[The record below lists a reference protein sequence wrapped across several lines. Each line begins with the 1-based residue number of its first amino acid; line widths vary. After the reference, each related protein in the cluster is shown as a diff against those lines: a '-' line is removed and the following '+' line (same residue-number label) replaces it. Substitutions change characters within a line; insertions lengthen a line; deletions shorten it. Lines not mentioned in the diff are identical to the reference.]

1 MKIDL
6 RKLYALNKLSID
18 EEVVIPEEYYKNA
31 GVRSLSKV
39 KVNGDVTVNYEEN
52 IELHLNVSG
61 EFIIPC
67 AVTLDDVIVPFNTF
81 IEEEIDQNQLEKI
94 RFVRFGFGEW
104 INELNT
110 SAAEAEEHQHR
121 EDPHHLGL
129 HFFVSYFCCTCV
141 LGLL

>member
-18 EEVVIPEEYYKNA
+18 EEVIIPEEYYKNA

-67 AVTLDDVIVPFNTF
+67 AITLDDVIVPFNTF
-81 IEEEIDQNQLEKI
+81 IEEEIDQNKLNDEFFLDLLDVLWENIVLEI
-94 RFVRFGFGEW
+94 PVRVVKEGVKSEDLHGEGW
-104 INELNT
+104 ELVT
-110 SAAEAEEHQHR
+110 K
-121 EDPHHLGL
+121 
-129 HFFVSYFCCTCV
+129 
-141 LGLL
+141 

>member
-18 EEVVIPEEYYKNA
+18 EEVIIPEEYYKNA

-39 KVNGDVTVNYEEN
+39 KVHGDVTVNYEEN

-67 AVTLDDVIVPFNTF
+67 AITLDDVIVPFNTF
-81 IEEEIDQNQLEKI
+81 IEEEIDQNKLNDEFFLDLLDVLWENIVLEI
-94 RFVRFGFGEW
+94 PVRVVKEGVKSEDLHGEGW
-104 INELNT
+104 ELVT
-110 SAAEAEEHQHR
+110 KE
-121 EDPHHLGL
+121 
-129 HFFVSYFCCTCV
+129 
-141 LGLL
+141 

>member
-6 RKLYALNKLSID
+6 RKLYSLNKLSID
-18 EEVVIPEEYYKNA
+18 EEVIIPEEYYKNA

-67 AVTLDDVIVPFNTF
+67 AITLDDVIVPFNTF
-81 IEEEIDQNQLEKI
+81 IEEEIDQNKLNDEFFLDLLDVLWENIVLEI
-94 RFVRFGFGEW
+94 PVRVVKEGVKSEDLHGECW
-104 INELNT
+104 ELVT
-110 SAAEAEEHQHR
+110 KE
-121 EDPHHLGL
+121 
-129 HFFVSYFCCTCV
+129 
-141 LGLL
+141 

>member
-18 EEVVIPEEYYKNA
+18 EEVIIPEEYYKKA

-67 AVTLDDVIVPFNTF
+67 AITLDDVIVPFNTL
-81 IEEEIDQNQLEKI
+81 IEEEIDQNKLNDEFFLDLLDGLWENIVLEIPIK
-94 RFVRFGFGEW
+94 VVKEGVHLE
-104 INELNT
+104 T
-110 SAAEAEEHQHR
+110 SSGKGWSVEEN
-121 EDPHHLGL
+121 
-129 HFFVSYFCCTCV
+129 
-141 LGLL
+141 

>member
-18 EEVVIPEEYYKNA
+18 EEVIIPEEYYKNA

-67 AVTLDDVIVPFNTF
+67 AVTLDDVIVPFNTL
-81 IEEEIDQNQLEKI
+81 IEEEIDQNKLNDEFFLDLLDVLWENIVLEI
-94 RFVRFGFGEW
+94 PVRVVKEGVKSEDLHGEGW
-104 INELNT
+104 ELVT
-110 SAAEAEEHQHR
+110 K
-121 EDPHHLGL
+121 
-129 HFFVSYFCCTCV
+129 
-141 LGLL
+141 

>member
-18 EEVVIPEEYYKNA
+18 EEVIIPEEYYKNA

-67 AVTLDDVIVPFNTF
+67 AITLDDVIVPFNTF
-81 IEEEIDQNQLEKI
+81 IEEEIDQNKLNDEFFLDLLDVLWENIVLEI
-94 RFVRFGFGEW
+94 PVRVVKEGVISEDLHGEGW
-104 INELNT
+104 ELVT
-110 SAAEAEEHQHR
+110 KE
-121 EDPHHLGL
+121 
-129 HFFVSYFCCTCV
+129 
-141 LGLL
+141 

>member
-18 EEVVIPEEYYKNA
+18 EEVIIPEEYYKNA

-67 AVTLDDVIVPFNTF
+67 AITLDDVIVPFNTF
-81 IEEEIDQNQLEKI
+81 IEEEIDQNKLNDEFFLDLLDVLWENIVLEI
-94 RFVRFGFGEW
+94 PVRVVKEGVKSEDLHGEGW
-104 INELNT
+104 ELVT
-110 SAAEAEEHQHR
+110 KE
-121 EDPHHLGL
+121 
-129 HFFVSYFCCTCV
+129 
-141 LGLL
+141 

>member
-18 EEVVIPEEYYKNA
+18 EEVIIPEEYYKNA

-67 AVTLDDVIVPFNTF
+67 AVTLDDVIVPFNTL
-81 IEEEIDQNQLEKI
+81 IEEEIDQNKLNDEFFLDLLDVLWENIVLEI
-94 RFVRFGFGEW
+94 PVRVVKEGVKSEDLHGEGW
-104 INELNT
+104 ELVT
-110 SAAEAEEHQHR
+110 KE
-121 EDPHHLGL
+121 
-129 HFFVSYFCCTCV
+129 
-141 LGLL
+141 

>member
-39 KVNGDVTVNYEEN
+39 KVNGYVTVNYEEN

-67 AVTLDDVIVPFNTF
+67 AITLDDVIVPFNTF
-81 IEEEIDQNQLEKI
+81 IEEEIDQNKLNDEFFLELLDVLWENI
-94 RFVRFGFGEW
+94 VLEIPVRVVKEGVKSEDLHGEGW
-104 INELNT
+104 ELVT
-110 SAAEAEEHQHR
+110 KE
-121 EDPHHLGL
+121 
-129 HFFVSYFCCTCV
+129 
-141 LGLL
+141 

>member
-18 EEVVIPEEYYKNA
+18 EEVIIPEEYYKNA

-67 AVTLDDVIVPFNTF
+67 AITLDDVIVPFNTF
-81 IEEEIDQNQLEKI
+81 IEEEIDQNKLNDEFFLDLLDVLWENIVLEI
-94 RFVRFGFGEW
+94 PVRVVKEGVKSEDLHGEGW
-104 INELNT
+104 ELVSNE
-110 SAAEAEEHQHR
+110 
-121 EDPHHLGL
+121 
-129 HFFVSYFCCTCV
+129 
-141 LGLL
+141 

>member
-18 EEVVIPEEYYKNA
+18 EEVIIPEEYYRNA

-67 AVTLDDVIVPFNTF
+67 AITLDDVIVPFNTF
-81 IEEEIDQNQLEKI
+81 IEEEIDQNKLNDEFFLVLLDVLWENIVLEI
-94 RFVRFGFGEW
+94 PVRVVKEGVKSEDLHGEGW
-104 INELNT
+104 ELVT
-110 SAAEAEEHQHR
+110 KE
-121 EDPHHLGL
+121 
-129 HFFVSYFCCTCV
+129 
-141 LGLL
+141 

>member
-18 EEVVIPEEYYKNA
+18 EEVIIPEEYYKNA
-31 GVRSLSKV
+31 GVRTLSKV

-67 AVTLDDVIVPFNTF
+67 AITLDDVIVPFNTL
-81 IEEEIDQNQLEKI
+81 IEEEIDQNKLNDEFFLDLLDVLWENIVLEI
-94 RFVRFGFGEW
+94 PVRVVKEGVKSEDLHGEGW
-104 INELNT
+104 ELVT
-110 SAAEAEEHQHR
+110 KE
-121 EDPHHLGL
+121 
-129 HFFVSYFCCTCV
+129 
-141 LGLL
+141 

>member
-18 EEVVIPEEYYKNA
+18 EEVIIPEEYYKNA

-67 AVTLDDVIVPFNTF
+67 AITLDDVIVPFNTF
-81 IEEEIDQNQLEKI
+81 IEEEIDQNKLNDEFFLDLLDVLWENIVLEI
-94 RFVRFGFGEW
+94 PVRVVKEGVKSEDLYGEGW
-104 INELNT
+104 ELVT
-110 SAAEAEEHQHR
+110 KE
-121 EDPHHLGL
+121 
-129 HFFVSYFCCTCV
+129 
-141 LGLL
+141 

>member
-18 EEVVIPEEYYKNA
+18 EEVVVPEEYYKNA

-67 AVTLDDVIVPFNTF
+67 AITLDDVIVPFNTL
-81 IEEEIDQNQLEKI
+81 IEEEIDQNKLNDEFFLDLLDVLWENIVLEI
-94 RFVRFGFGEW
+94 PVRVVKEGVKSEDLHGEGW
-104 INELNT
+104 ELVT
-110 SAAEAEEHQHR
+110 KE
-121 EDPHHLGL
+121 
-129 HFFVSYFCCTCV
+129 
-141 LGLL
+141 

>member
-18 EEVVIPEEYYKNA
+18 EEVVLPEEYYKNA

-67 AVTLDDVIVPFNTF
+67 AITLDDVIVPFNTF
-81 IEEEIDQNQLEKI
+81 IEEEIDQNKLNDEFFLDLLDVLWENIVLEI
-94 RFVRFGFGEW
+94 PVRVVKEGVKSEDLHGEGW
-104 INELNT
+104 ELVT
-110 SAAEAEEHQHR
+110 KE
-121 EDPHHLGL
+121 
-129 HFFVSYFCCTCV
+129 
-141 LGLL
+141 

>member
-67 AVTLDDVIVPFNTF
+67 AITLDDVIVPFNTF
-81 IEEEIDQNQLEKI
+81 IEEEIDQNK
-94 RFVRFGFGEW
+94 
-104 INELNT
+104 LND
-110 SAAEAEEHQHR
+110 E
-121 EDPHHLGL
+121 
-129 HFFVSYFCCTCV
+129 FFLDLLDV
-141 LGLL
+141 LGENIVLEIPVRVVKEGVKSEDLHGEGWELVTKE

>member
-18 EEVVIPEEYYKNA
+18 EEVIIPEEYYKNA

-67 AVTLDDVIVPFNTF
+67 AITLDDVIVPFNTF
-81 IEEEIDQNQLEKI
+81 IEEEIDQNKLNDEFFLDLLDVLWENIVLEI
-94 RFVRFGFGEW
+94 PVRVVKEGVKSEDLHGEV
-104 INELNT
+104 T
-110 SAAEAEEHQHR
+110 
-121 EDPHHLGL
+121 
-129 HFFVSYFCCTCV
+129 
-141 LGLL
+141 

>member
-18 EEVVIPEEYYKNA
+18 EEVIIPEEYYKNA

-39 KVNGDVTVNYEEN
+39 KVNGDVTVNYEET

-67 AVTLDDVIVPFNTF
+67 AITLDDVIVPFNTF
-81 IEEEIDQNQLEKI
+81 IEEEIDQNKLNDEFFLDLLDVLWENIVLEI
-94 RFVRFGFGEW
+94 PVRVVKEGVKSEDLHGEGW
-104 INELNT
+104 ELVT
-110 SAAEAEEHQHR
+110 KE
-121 EDPHHLGL
+121 
-129 HFFVSYFCCTCV
+129 
-141 LGLL
+141 

>member
-18 EEVVIPEEYYKNA
+18 EEVVVPEEYYKNA

-67 AVTLDDVIVPFNTF
+67 AITLDDVIVPFNTF
-81 IEEEIDQNQLEKI
+81 IEEEIDQNKLNDEFFLDLLDVLWENIVLEI
-94 RFVRFGFGEW
+94 PVRVVKEGVKSEDLHGEGW
-104 INELNT
+104 ELVT
-110 SAAEAEEHQHR
+110 KE
-121 EDPHHLGL
+121 
-129 HFFVSYFCCTCV
+129 
-141 LGLL
+141 

>member
-18 EEVVIPEEYYKNA
+18 EEIVIPEEYYKKA

-39 KVNGDVTVNYEEN
+39 KANGDVTVNYEEN

-67 AVTLDDVIVPFNTF
+67 AITLDDVIVPFNTLV
-81 IEEEIDQNQLEKI
+81 EEEIDQNKLNDEFFLDLLDVLWENIVLEI
-94 RFVRFGFGEW
+94 PVRVVKEGVKSEDLHGEGW
-104 INELNT
+104 ELVT
-110 SAAEAEEHQHR
+110 KE
-121 EDPHHLGL
+121 
-129 HFFVSYFCCTCV
+129 
-141 LGLL
+141 

>member
-18 EEVVIPEEYYKNA
+18 EEVIIPEEYYKNA

-39 KVNGDVTVNYEEN
+39 KVNGYVTVNYEEN

-67 AVTLDDVIVPFNTF
+67 AITLDDVIVPFNTF
-81 IEEEIDQNQLEKI
+81 IEEEIDQNKLNDEFFLDLLDVLWENIVLEI
-94 RFVRFGFGEW
+94 PVRVVKEGVKSEDLHGEGW
-104 INELNT
+104 ELVT
-110 SAAEAEEHQHR
+110 KE
-121 EDPHHLGL
+121 
-129 HFFVSYFCCTCV
+129 
-141 LGLL
+141 

>member
-67 AVTLDDVIVPFNTF
+67 AITLDDVIVPFNTL
-81 IEEEIDQNQLEKI
+81 IEEEIDQNKLNDEFFLDLLDVLWENIVLEI
-94 RFVRFGFGEW
+94 PVRVVKEGVKSEDLHGEGW
-104 INELNT
+104 ELVT
-110 SAAEAEEHQHR
+110 KE
-121 EDPHHLGL
+121 
-129 HFFVSYFCCTCV
+129 
-141 LGLL
+141 

>member
-18 EEVVIPEEYYKNA
+18 EEVIIPEEYYKNA

-67 AVTLDDVIVPFNTF
+67 AITLDDVIVPFNTF
-81 IEEEIDQNQLEKI
+81 IEEEIDQNKLNDEFFLDLLDVLWENIVLEI
-94 RFVRFGFGEW
+94 PVRVVKEGLKSEDLHGEGW
-104 INELNT
+104 ELVT
-110 SAAEAEEHQHR
+110 KE
-121 EDPHHLGL
+121 
-129 HFFVSYFCCTCV
+129 
-141 LGLL
+141 

>member
-18 EEVVIPEEYYKNA
+18 EDFIIPEEYYKNA

-67 AVTLDDVIVPFNTF
+67 AITLDDVIVPFNTF
-81 IEEEIDQNQLEKI
+81 IVEEIDQNKLKYEFFLDLLDVLWENIVLEI
-94 RFVRFGFGEW
+94 PVRVVKEGVKSEDLHGEGW
-104 INELNT
+104 ELVT
-110 SAAEAEEHQHR
+110 KE
-121 EDPHHLGL
+121 
-129 HFFVSYFCCTCV
+129 
-141 LGLL
+141 